1 MSEVTSDAT
10 TAVNVTIRPYQDG
23 DAPGILD
30 LITDVQR
37 NEFDINISL
46 TDQPDLADIDGFYG
60 QGSSGFWVA
69 VAADKIVGTIA
80 LLDITQNQTALRK
93 MFVAP
98 DYRGKDVGVSEKL
111 LNHLF
116 EQARMSGVQDI
127 YLGTTA
133 DIKAAHKLY
142 EDHGFTRYSKTDLP
156 ARFPILTVDSWFYH
170 KTV

>member
-1 MSEVTSDAT
+1 MSEVVSNAITD
-10 TAVNVTIRPYQDG
+10 VNVTIRPYQDG
-23 DAPGILD
+23 DTQGILD
-30 LITDVQR
+30 LIADLQR
-37 NEFDINISL
+37 NELDINSL
-46 TDQPDLADIDGFYG
+46 TDQPDLANIDGFYG

-80 LLDITQNQTALRK
+80 LLDITQNQAALRNR
-93 MFVAP
+93 FVAP

-116 EQARMSGVQDI
+116 EQARSSGVQDI

-133 DIKAAHKLY
+133 DIKTDHKFY
-142 EDHGFTRYSKTDLP
+142 ENHGFARYSKTDLP

-170 KTV
+170 KSV

>member
-1 MSEVTSDAT
+1 VSEVVSNAITD
-10 TAVNVTIRPYQDG
+10 VNVTIRPYQDG
-23 DAPGILD
+23 DTQGILD
-30 LITDVQR
+30 LIADLQR
-37 NEFDINISL
+37 NEFDINSL
-46 TDQPDLADIDGFYG
+46 TDQPDLANIDGFYG

-80 LLDITQNQTALRK
+80 LLDITQNQAALRNR
-93 MFVAP
+93 FVAP

-116 EQARMSGVQDI
+116 EQARSSGVQDI

-133 DIKAAHKLY
+133 DIKTDHKFY
-142 EDHGFTRYSKTDLP
+142 ENHGFARYSKTDLP

-170 KTV
+170 KSV

>member
-1 MSEVTSDAT
+1 MSEAISNAITD
-10 TAVNVTIRPYQDG
+10 VNVTIRPYQDG
-23 DAPGILD
+23 DTQGILD
-30 LITDVQR
+30 LIAGLQR
-37 NEFDINISL
+37 NELDINSL
-46 TDQPDLADIDGFYG
+46 TDQPDLANIDGFYG

-80 LLDITQNQTALRK
+80 LLDITQNQAALRNR
-93 MFVAP
+93 FVAP

-116 EQARMSGVQDI
+116 EQARSSGVQDI

-133 DIKAAHKLY
+133 DIKTDHKFY
-142 EDHGFTRYSKTDLP
+142 ENHGFARYSKTDLP

-170 KTV
+170 KSV

>member
-1 MSEVTSDAT
+1 MSEVVSNAITD
-10 TAVNVTIRPYQDG
+10 VNVTIRPYQDG
-23 DAPGILD
+23 DTQGILD
-30 LITDVQR
+30 LIADLQR
-37 NEFDINISL
+37 NEFDINSL
-46 TDQPDLADIDGFYG
+46 TDQPDLANIDGFYG

-80 LLDITQNQTALRK
+80 LLDITQNQAALRNR
-93 MFVAP
+93 FVAP

-116 EQARMSGVQDI
+116 EQARSSGVQDI

-133 DIKAAHKLY
+133 DIKTDHKFY
-142 EDHGFTRYSKTDLP
+142 ENHGFARYSKTDLP

-170 KTV
+170 KSV